1 MGSHRCCNKQ
11 KIKRGLWS
19 PEEDE
24 KLIRY
29 LTTRGHGSWS
39 SVPKLAGLHR
49 CGKSCRLRWINYLR
63 PDLKRG
69 SFSPEEE
76 QIIIDIHR
84 IVGNK
89 WAQIAKHLPGR
100 TDNEVKNFWNSCI
113 KKRFLSQGL
122 DPNTHNLISSH
133 QKASGKVAFS
143 ISQSRHQQPISV
155 FTLNSQNTDS
165 MKIEIPNRLPSSL
178 LQTMAITSTTEDR
191 NPNVASNSGCTPY
204 ISSSSS
210 SSSLNSSGF
219 GIINHERDTA
229 PLQQYCG
236 TPRIEGEQPILRQ
249 ERQLEKN
256 EDHQI
261 CELETDQ
268 ISELAKANQNM
279 NASVGSSDLDQL
291 LDQYMESTL
300 MSGLMHYDLSYIDD
314 LAWK

>member
-69 SFSPEEE
+69 SFTPEEE
-76 QIIIDIHR
+76 QIIIDVHR

-133 QKASGKVAFS
+133 QKAFGKVACS
-143 ISQSRHQQPISV
+143 ISQSRHDQQPISV

-165 MKIEIPNRLPSSL
+165 MKMEIPNPPPSL
-178 LQTMAITSTTEDR
+178 LQTMAITTTEDR
-191 NPNVASNSGCTPY
+191 NPNVASNFGYTPY

-219 GIINHERDTA
+219 GIINHERETA
-229 PLQQYCG
+229 PLQHCG
-236 TPRIEGEQPILRQ
+236 TPRIEGERPILRQ
-249 ERQLEKN
+249 EQQFEKN
-256 EDHQI
+256 EYHQI
-261 CELETDQ
+261 CEVETDQ
-268 ISELAKANQNM
+268 ISELAKGNQNM
-279 NASVGSSDLDQL
+279 NASVGSSDLDL

-300 MSGLMHYDLSYIDD
+300 MSGLMYYDLSYIDD
-314 LAWK
+314 FAWK

>member
-100 TDNEVKNFWNSCI
+100 TDNE
-113 KKRFLSQGL
+113 
-122 DPNTHNLISSH
+122 
-133 QKASGKVAFS
+133 KASGKVAFS